1 MTPPRV
7 PSELILREWRQGQI
21 QAERLSAAILHIEGF
36 TFVDPQ
42 CPLGGP
48 DGRKDIICKKGEV
61 RVVGASYFPPTNQD
75 FKSIKEKFLHDYEG
89 VARNGANGFAF
100 FVNQPVTPAER
111 AALADFTTLDLIE
124 IYHLER
130 IASLLDSPRGYGLR
144 LEYLRVLMNE
154 EEQLA
159 FWSSF
164 NSSMNDKLVTFES
177 GVADLK
183 EKLEIVLM
191 RTQAIHLDLIS
202 SPSSTGRS
210 YGSVSSFP
218 TELLSIPLI
227 MWLHKLVAKS
237 EHYKIPRSGELRGVQ
252 NWIGPTGSTP
262 TTATYL
268 PPPPEEVPR
277 LLEELLYEWRTGYSR
292 LGTLLFEDR
301 LEAIASF
308 HHRFLAIHPFL
319 DANGRV
325 ARIIL
330 EQQVLELLGMRIS
343 EDFISDPS
351 DYYVFLNAA
360 DNRDLQ
366 PLMNLLRSSLE
377 TG

>member
-1 MTPPRV
+1 
-7 PSELILREWRQGQI
+7 
-21 QAERLSAAILHIEGF
+21 
-36 TFVDPQ
+36 
-42 CPLGGP
+42 
-48 DGRKDIICKKGEV
+48 
-61 RVVGASYFPPTNQD
+61 
-75 FKSIKEKFLHDYEG
+75 
-89 VARNGANGFAF
+89 
-100 FVNQPVTPAER
+100 
-111 AALADFTTLDLIE
+111 
-124 IYHLER
+124 
-130 IASLLDSPRGYGLR
+130 
-144 LEYLRVLMNE
+144 MNE

-191 RTQAIHLDLIS
+191 RTQAVHLDLIS
-202 SPSSTGRS
+202 APSSTGRS
-210 YGSVSSFP
+210 FGSVSSFP
-218 TELLSIPLI
+218 TELLSLPLI
-227 MWLHKLVAKS
+227 MWLHKLVAKN

-252 NWIGPTGSTP
+252 SWIGAAGSTP

-277 LLEELLYEWRTGYSR
+277 LLDELLFEWRTGYAR

-325 ARIIL
+325 ARYIL
-330 EQQVLELLGMRIS
+330 EQQVLELLGMRLS

-351 DYYVFLNAA
+351 DYYDFLNAA

-366 PLMNLLRSSLE
+366 PLVNLLRSSLE